1 MRCKPKHLLCSN
13 TTNSSPDKQ
22 RGVSKETTGKER
34 EREGMGW
41 DDGGGGGGVDH
52 CLCHK
57 QPFALP
63 DITGDSLSA
72 WLEGT
77 RGERESK
84 QCTPRCSMVLCHV

>member
-34 EREGMGW
+34 ERERGW

>member
-22 RGVSKETTGKER
+22 RGVSKETGKER
-34 EREGMGW
+34 ERGGGEW

-84 QCTPRCSMVLCHV
+84 QCTPQCSMVLCHV